1 MWSMSVCGR
10 KDSLPCEMEHIIT
23 SPDPHKYV
31 WVLAG
36 LRFRLLSSLSISSDC
51 PQTKKKHKTTKDERL
66 GLGIGVWAWGLGSGE
81 WQKLWFARVNCKILL
96 TCSRLLFGPKL
107 AIKNGL

>member
-1 MWSMSVCGR
+1 MCGCWR
-10 KDSLPCEMEHIIT
+10 GYALGC
-23 SPDPHKYV
+23 SPRSPSPPAAHK
-31 WVLAG
+31 
-36 LRFRLLSSLSISSDC
+36 
-51 PQTKKKHKTTKDERL
+51 QKKKKKHKTTKDERL
-66 GLGIGVWAWGLGSGE
+66 GLGIGVWDWGLGSGE